1 MKKKKIKKPNKEA
14 TEAKEKTE
22 STMKANNSLK
32 AAENFANEEE
42 RSPSFAAADLPKPN
56 SH

>member
-32 AAENFANEEE
+32 AAENFANEEPQLCGS
-42 RSPSFAAADLPKPN
+42 RSSKT
-56 SH
+56 